1 MSGEAY
7 MNDAGHGAD
16 TWPIYKSKGVPGL
29 AEHDFNTAVAREAH
43 RLLSGT
49 LPVIESQPI
58 DGKHND
64 VPLITRTNY
73 FNSLYSKYPKAI
85 GISNHANAGVS
96 TARGFGVFYW
106 DGDAASKR
114 FAEIIIKHVKA
125 IIPELPMWG
134 SGLFVSKKGTW
145 SEFHMCR
152 EPKMPFVLVE
162 WAFMTHHL
170 DFKLLTDDGFRKKCG
185 LVIQKAVLEYQ
196 GLSEG
201 SESPSKVVSPP
212 KTDVKSETSAA
223 TPSGQRV
230 ESIYKGAEGLNFYT
244 KPSFD
249 TKYKAGTLAHGYG
262 FPAAVRKLKVDGAEM
277 YEVKN
282 SKGAT
287 YYITASPKY
296 VKLEG
301 KGPVKTP
308 SPKPAPA
315 KNSSKAK
322 GRIKIVGVKKAAYVQ
337 DQPDRKV
344 SKELGEVKKGSYL
357 EVAGSV
363 RGKHSESGYWEV
375 FYKGRRGYVTGEYGK
390 YEAY

>member
-7 MNDAGHGAD
+7 LNDAGHGAD
-16 TWPIYKSKGVPGL
+16 TWPVYKSKGVPGL

-73 FNSLYSKYPKAI
+73 FNGIYSKYPKAI
-85 GISNHANAGVS
+85 GISNHANAGVAS
-96 TARGFGVFYW
+96 ARGFGVFYW

-114 FAEIIIKHVKA
+114 LAEIIIKHVKA

-134 SGLFVSKKGTW
+134 SGLWVSKRGTW

-196 GLSEG
+196 GLSKG
-201 SESPSKVVSPP
+201 SESPSKVESPP
-212 KTDVKSETSAA
+212 ATDVKSENSAA
-223 TPSGQRV
+223 APSGQRV
-230 ESIYKGAEGLNFYT
+230 ESIYKGAEGLNFYS
-244 KPSFD
+244 KASFD
-249 TKYKAGTLAHGYG
+249 TKYRAGTLAYGYG
-262 FPAAVRKLKVDGAEM
+262 FPTTVRKLKVDGAEM

-287 YYITASPKY
+287 YYITASPRY

-301 KGPVKTP
+301 SGQVKTS
-308 SPKPAPA
+308 SPKPSPT
-315 KNSSKAK
+315 KKSSKSK
-322 GRIKIVGVKKAAYVQ
+322 GRIKIVGVKKAAIVQ
-337 DQPDRKV
+337 DRADRKT
-344 SKELGEVKKGSYL
+344 SKDLGTVAKGSYL
-357 EVAGSV
+357 EVTGSV
-363 RGKHSESGYWEV
+363 RGKNSSSGYWEV
-375 FYKGRRGYVTGEYGK
+375 IYKGKRGFVTGDFGEYK
-390 YEAY
+390 AY